1 METKKPKCSS
11 DKELDAIVYCG
22 ECKIYMCSKCE
33 QFHSKLLSAHQTIN
47 LDKEDGE
54 IFTGICKEPNHGNKL
69 EFFCKNHNT
78 LCCVSCTSKIGKK
91 GLGLHKDCDVCFLED
106 IKEEKKE
113 KFKSNTKYLEE
124 ISNTLKESIDNL
136 IKTNEKIA
144 KDRED
149 IHLKIEKTF
158 SKIRSKVNNR
168 EEEILAEVNGLFDKM
183 YIDEKNLKK
192 WDELPNA
199 IKSSLEKGKK
209 IESNDDKLVLFIDEC
224 INIENNLKEINKI
237 NQIIKKNID
246 KGYKEV
252 QFNFDEEQI
261 DSLLGYIKIFGNI
274 SVNNFD
280 SSILHTNIKKQ
291 ETIINWIRE
300 KTNKNFIRFEK
311 IFIMN
316 KNGSSSKDF
325 HKYCDNNGPTLTL
338 IKTINNKIFGGFTPL
353 NWDISGVDKID
364 ENNQTFIFS
373 LSSMKKYDM
382 INKDKSAICCN
393 REYGPSFGA
402 SDFCILSN
410 MKKGETYANEVTNF
424 LSNNN
429 LELTGGEGNN
439 EYFDVDNF
447 EVLKV
452 LY

>member
-33 QFHSKLLSAHQTIN
+33 QFHSKLLSAHQTMN

-252 QFNFDEEQI
+252 KFNFDEEQI

>member
-1 METKKPKCSS
+1 MLKSFK
-11 DKELDAIVYCG
+11 Y
-22 ECKIYMCSKCE
+22 
-33 QFHSKLLSAHQTIN
+33 F
-47 LDKEDGE
+47 
-54 IFTGICKEPNHGNKL
+54 ICKEPNHGNKL

>member
-33 QFHSKLLSAHQTIN
+33 QFHSKLLSAHQTMN

-316 KNGSSSKDF
+316 KNGNSSKDF

-373 LSSMKKYDM
+373 LNSMKKYDM

>member
-33 QFHSKLLSAHQTIN
+33 QFHSKLLSAHQTMN

-192 WDELPNA
+192 WDELPNS

-429 LELTGGEGNN
+429 LDLTGGEGNN

>member
-33 QFHSKLLSAHQTIN
+33 QFHSKLLSAHQTMN

-192 WDELPNA
+192 WDELPNS
-199 IKSSLEKGKK
+199 IKSSLEKEKK

>member
-1 METKKPKCSS
+1 M
-11 DKELDAIVYCG
+11 
-22 ECKIYMCSKCE
+22 
-33 QFHSKLLSAHQTIN
+33 
-47 LDKEDGE
+47 
-54 IFTGICKEPNHGNKL
+54 
-69 EFFCKNHNT
+69 
-78 LCCVSCTSKIGKK
+78 
-91 GLGLHKDCDVCFLED
+91 
-106 IKEEKKE
+106 
-113 KFKSNTKYLEE
+113 
-124 ISNTLKESIDNL
+124 
-136 IKTNEKIA
+136 
-144 KDRED
+144 
-149 IHLKIEKTF
+149 
-158 SKIRSKVNNR
+158 
-168 EEEILAEVNGLFDKM
+168 AEVNGLFDKM

-192 WDELPNA
+192 WDELPNS

-209 IESNDDKLVLFIDEC
+209 IESNDDKLVIFIDEC

>member
-1 METKKPKCSS
+1 METKKAKCSS

-33 QFHSKLLSAHQTIN
+33 QFHSKLLSAHQTMN

>member
-33 QFHSKLLSAHQTIN
+33 QFHSKLLSAHQTMN
-47 LDKEDGE
+47 LDKEEGE

-192 WDELPNA
+192 WDELPNS

>member
-1 METKKPKCSS
+1 MLKSFK
-11 DKELDAIVYCG
+11 Y
-22 ECKIYMCSKCE
+22 
-33 QFHSKLLSAHQTIN
+33 F
-47 LDKEDGE
+47 
-54 IFTGICKEPNHGNKL
+54 ICKEPNHGNKL

-192 WDELPNA
+192 WDELPNS

>member
-33 QFHSKLLSAHQTIN
+33 QFHSKLLSAHQTMN

-69 EFFCKNHNT
+69 EFFCKNHNS

-199 IKSSLEKGKK
+199 IKKKMKKGKK

>member
-33 QFHSKLLSAHQTIN
+33 QFHSKLLSAHQTMN

-158 SKIRSKVNNR
+158 SKIRSKVKNR

>member
-33 QFHSKLLSAHQTIN
+33 QFHSKLLSAHQTMN

-192 WDELPNA
+192 WDELPNS

-209 IESNDDKLVLFIDEC
+209 IESNDDKLVIFIDEC

>member
-33 QFHSKLLSAHQTIN
+33 QFHSKLLSAHQTMN

-429 LELTGGEGNN
+429 LDLTGGEGNN

>member
-33 QFHSKLLSAHQTIN
+33 QFHSKLLSAHQTMN
-47 LDKEDGE
+47 LDKEEGE

-144 KDRED
+144 KDREE

>member
-33 QFHSKLLSAHQTIN
+33 QFHSKLLSAHQTMN

-69 EFFCKNHNT
+69 EFFCKNHNS

-91 GLGLHKDCDVCFLED
+91 GLGLHKDRDVCFLED

-192 WDELPNA
+192 WDELPNS

-373 LSSMKKYDM
+373 LNSMKKYDM

>member
-33 QFHSKLLSAHQTIN
+33 QFHSKLLSAHQTMN

-192 WDELPNA
+192 WDELPNS

-402 SDFCILSN
+402 SDFCILLN

>member
-1 METKKPKCSS
+1 MEIKKPKCSS

-33 QFHSKLLSAHQTIN
+33 QFHSKLLSAHQTMN

-353 NWDISGVDKID
+353 DWDISGVDKID

-373 LSSMKKYDM
+373 LNSMKKYDM

>member
-33 QFHSKLLSAHQTIN
+33 QFHSKLLSAHQTMN

>member
-33 QFHSKLLSAHQTIN
+33 QFHSKLLSAHQTMN

-192 WDELPNA
+192 WDELPNS

-338 IKTINNKIFGGFTPL
+338 IKTIKNKIFGGFTPL

>member
-33 QFHSKLLSAHQTIN
+33 QFHSKLLSAHQTMN

-373 LSSMKKYDM
+373 LNSMKKYDM

>member
-33 QFHSKLLSAHQTIN
+33 QFHSKLLSAHQTMN

-209 IESNDDKLVLFIDEC
+209 IESNDDKLVIFIDEC

>member
-33 QFHSKLLSAHQTIN
+33 QFHSKLLSAHQTMN

-113 KFKSNTKYLEE
+113 KFKSNTKYFEE

>member
-33 QFHSKLLSAHQTIN
+33 QFHSKLLSAHQTMN

-192 WDELPNA
+192 WDELPNS

-209 IESNDDKLVLFIDEC
+209 IESNDDKLVIFIDEC

-338 IKTINNKIFGGFTPL
+338 IKPINNKIFGGFTPL

-373 LSSMKKYDM
+373 LNSMKKYDM

>member
-33 QFHSKLLSAHQTIN
+33 QFHSKLLSAHQTMN

-192 WDELPNA
+192 WDELPNS

-373 LSSMKKYDM
+373 LNSMKKYDM

>member
-22 ECKIYMCSKCE
+22 ECKIYLCSKCG
-33 QFHSKLLSAHQTIN
+33 QFHSKLLSAHQTMN

>member
-33 QFHSKLLSAHQTIN
+33 QFHSKLLSAHQTMN

-192 WDELPNA
+192 WDELPNS

-209 IESNDDKLVLFIDEC
+209 IESNDDKLALFIDEC

-261 DSLLGYIKIFGNI
+261 DSLLGYIKIF
-274 SVNNFD
+274 
-280 SSILHTNIKKQ
+280 
-291 ETIINWIRE
+291 
-300 KTNKNFIRFEK
+300 
-311 IFIMN
+311 
-316 KNGSSSKDF
+316 
-325 HKYCDNNGPTLTL
+325 
-338 IKTINNKIFGGFTPL
+338 
-353 NWDISGVDKID
+353 
-364 ENNQTFIFS
+364 
-373 LSSMKKYDM
+373 
-382 INKDKSAICCN
+382 
-393 REYGPSFGA
+393 
-402 SDFCILSN
+402 
-410 MKKGETYANEVTNF
+410 
-424 LSNNN
+424 
-429 LELTGGEGNN
+429 
-439 EYFDVDNF
+439 
-447 EVLKV
+447 
-452 LY
+452 

>member
-33 QFHSKLLSAHQTIN
+33 QFHSKLLSAHQTMN

-192 WDELPNA
+192 WDELPNV

-410 MKKGETYANEVTNF
+410 MKKGETYANKVTNF

>member
-33 QFHSKLLSAHQTIN
+33 QFHSKLLSAHQTMN

-144 KDRED
+144 KDREE

-192 WDELPNA
+192 WDELPNS

>member
-33 QFHSKLLSAHQTIN
+33 QFHSKLLSAHQTMN

-338 IKTINNKIFGGFTPL
+338 IKTIKNKIFGGFTPL

>member
-33 QFHSKLLSAHQTIN
+33 QFHSKLLSAHQTMN

-325 HKYCDNNGPTLTL
+325 HKYCDNNGPSLTL

>member
-33 QFHSKLLSAHQTIN
+33 QFHSKLLSAHQTMN

-183 YIDEKNLKK
+183 YTDEKNLKK
-192 WDELPNA
+192 RDEPPNA

-373 LSSMKKYDM
+373 LNSMKKYDM

>member
-33 QFHSKLLSAHQTIN
+33 QFHSKLLSAHQTMN

-300 KTNKNFIRFEK
+300 KTNKSFIRFEK

>member
-33 QFHSKLLSAHQTIN
+33 QFHSKLLSAHQTMN

-106 IKEEKKE
+106 IKEEKKD

>member
-33 QFHSKLLSAHQTIN
+33 QFHSKLLSAHQTMN

-168 EEEILAEVNGLFDKM
+168 EEEILVEVNGLFDKM

-192 WDELPNA
+192 WDELPNV

>member
-33 QFHSKLLSAHQTIN
+33 QFHSKLLSAHQTMN

-209 IESNDDKLVLFIDEC
+209 IESNDDKLVIFIDEC

-338 IKTINNKIFGGFTPL
+338 IKTIKNKIFGGFTPL

>member
-33 QFHSKLLSAHQTIN
+33 QFHSKLLSAHQTMN

-338 IKTINNKIFGGFTPL
+338 IKTINNKIYGGFTPL

>member
-33 QFHSKLLSAHQTIN
+33 QFHSKLLSAHQTMN

-192 WDELPNA
+192 WDELPNS

-209 IESNDDKLVLFIDEC
+209 IESNDDKLVIFIDEC

-252 QFNFDEEQI
+252 KFNFDEEQI

-274 SVNNFD
+274 PVNNFD

-338 IKTINNKIFGGFTPL
+338 IKPINNKIFGGFTPL

-373 LSSMKKYDM
+373 LNSMKKYDM

>member
-33 QFHSKLLSAHQTIN
+33 QFHSKLLSAHQTMN

-316 KNGSSSKDF
+316 KNGNSSKDF

>member
-1 METKKPKCSS
+1 M
-11 DKELDAIVYCG
+11 
-22 ECKIYMCSKCE
+22 
-33 QFHSKLLSAHQTIN
+33 
-47 LDKEDGE
+47 
-54 IFTGICKEPNHGNKL
+54 
-69 EFFCKNHNT
+69 
-78 LCCVSCTSKIGKK
+78 
-91 GLGLHKDCDVCFLED
+91 
-106 IKEEKKE
+106 
-113 KFKSNTKYLEE
+113 
-124 ISNTLKESIDNL
+124 
-136 IKTNEKIA
+136 
-144 KDRED
+144 
-149 IHLKIEKTF
+149 
-158 SKIRSKVNNR
+158 
-168 EEEILAEVNGLFDKM
+168 AEVNGLFDKM

-192 WDELPNA
+192 WDELPNS

-338 IKTINNKIFGGFTPL
+338 IKTIKNKIFGGFTPL

-373 LSSMKKYDM
+373 LNLNKKYDL
-382 INKDKSAICCN
+382 IKTERKAIRFTKDFGPIFGDKDIALNKNMKTGI
-393 REYGPSFGA
+393 SFA
-402 SDFCILSN
+402 NELSN
-410 MKKGETYANEVTNF
+410 F
-424 LSNNN
+424 LPKNN
-429 LELTGGEGNN
+429 LELTGGKGDKE
-439 EYFDVDNF
+439 NF
-447 EVLKV
+447 ETKEVEVFKINFIEK
-452 LY
+452 

>member
-33 QFHSKLLSAHQTIN
+33 QFHSKLLSAHQTMN

-364 ENNQTFIFS
+364 ENNQTFIFT